1 MPRFTIVLILVGLL
15 GTLRYNIQPTDAS
28 ELEFRSENFV
38 AKTYRDGP
46 AAANV
51 ATLCESLRVELTRAW
66 CNKNLATWNPPC
78 EIRIHPTLATYVQ
91 SVGPGGAQTLGSSL
105 IQVNAGRTLSR
116 RIDLLVDPTG
126 DLPALPHELTHVVL
140 SDRFGGQQPPHWL
153 DEGAAMLADTDHK
166 RSLHERDCR
175 DALRQGSAMP
185 LSVLFGLE
193 QFTSAEQMA
202 AFYGQSASLTKF
214 LCTKG
219 DIQDVTRFGAD
230 AMRVGYQQALK
241 DHYKIVSV
249 IELERQWKHYIYN
262 GDPKLPNTGVLTVS
276 FRP

>member
-1 MPRFTIVLILVGLL
+1 MMRFTMVLLVLGLL
-15 GTLRYNIQPTDAS
+15 VTLRFDDHPAHANEP
-28 ELEFRSENFV
+28 EFRSENFV
-38 AKTYRDGP
+38 VNTYRGGP
-46 AAANV
+46 AAENV
-51 ATLCESLRVELTRAW
+51 ATLCESLRVELTRVW
-66 CNKNLATWNPPC
+66 CNKTIATWNPPC
-78 EIRIHPTLATYVQ
+78 EIRIHATLASYVH

-126 DLPALPHELTHVVL
+126 ELPALPHELTHVVL
-140 SDRFGGQQPPHWL
+140 SDRFDGQQPPHWL
-153 DEGAAMLADTDHK
+153 DEGAAMMADTDHK

-175 DALRQGSAMP
+175 EALRQGSAMP
-185 LSVLFGLE
+185 LSVLFSLE

-219 DIQDVTRFGAD
+219 GIQDVTRFGVD

-241 DHYKIVSV
+241 DNYKIASV
-249 IELERQWKHYIYN
+249 MELEHQWKQSIYN
-262 GDPKLPNTGVLTVS
+262 GDPELRNPVELSVS

>member
-1 MPRFTIVLILVGLL
+1 MIRFTTILVVLGLL
-15 GTLRYNIQPTDAS
+15 VTLRFDFHQTHAS
-28 ELEFRSENFV
+28 EPEFRSENFV
-38 AKTYRDGP
+38 VNTYRGGP
-46 AAANV
+46 SAASV

-66 CNKNLATWNPPC
+66 CNKTLATWDPPC
-78 EIRIHPTLATYVQ
+78 KVRIHATLVSYVQ

-105 IQVNAGRTLSR
+105 IQVNAGQTWSR

-126 DLPALPHELTHVVL
+126 GLPALPHELTHVVL
-140 SDRFGGQQPPHWL
+140 SDRFDGQQPPHWL
-153 DEGAAMLADTDHK
+153 DEGAAMMADTDHK

-175 DALRQGSAMP
+175 ESLRQGAAMP
-185 LSVLFGLE
+185 LSALFSLE

-219 DIQDVTRFGAD
+219 DIQTVTRFGVD

-241 DHYKIVSV
+241 DNYNITSV
-249 IELERQWKHYIYN
+249 MELERQWKNYIYN
-262 GDPKLPNTGVLTVS
+262 GDPTLPNPVVLAVS